1 MVLTNFNGGKDMPD
15 EEKKYYE
22 SEAKRKWQKEN
33 TKIISVKLL
42 KSRDKDL
49 IEYFEKM
56 KAQDHEYS
64 VAGDFKKALR
74 EKIEREHNK

>member
-1 MVLTNFNGGKDMPD
+1 MYTTEVV
-15 EEKKYYE
+15 
-22 SEAKRKWQKEN
+22 
-33 TKIISVKLL
+33 IVKQT
-42 KSRDKDL
+42 DKDL